1 MNTIHLVR
9 QSIFI
14 IRFHYL
20 KKMINYFYE
29 ILLRFAGLKIGK
41 RTFLPI
47 NTKITW
53 PHQVK
58 LGNNCQ
64 LEYGIYFHYDG
75 IYSDGPSICIGD
87 NVFIGNNTEFNI
99 TDNITIGENCL
110 IASGCK
116 FVDHSHGF
124 KFGKLIKT
132 QKSSK
137 QAITIGSDVW
147 LGCNVVVLKGVTI
160 GNGVVV
166 GAGAVVTKSIP
177 ENEIWGGVPAKKMA
191 DRKL

>member
-1 MNTIHLVR
+1 MNVNYFFQ
-9 QSIFI
+9 QSLFV
-14 IRFHYL
+14 IRFRYF
-20 KKMINYFYE
+20 KKGYDFFYVNW
-29 ILLRFAGLKIGK
+29 LRLGGMKIGK
-41 RTFLPI
+41 GTYFS
-47 NTKITW
+47 KIEVTW
-53 PHQVK
+53 PHKVTI
-58 LGNNCQ
+58 GDNCR
-64 LEYGIYFHYDG
+64 LEHNIYFHYDG

-99 TDNITIGENCL
+99 TDKITIGENCL